1 MTQEL
6 VLSGAIL
13 LKLELD
19 LVVLY
24 NKDSNWCWLSSIK
37 CVIECAD
44 AAHGLG
50 AHVIADGGCTC
61 PGDVAKGF
69 GGGADFV
76 MLGGMLA
83 GHDEGNGK
91 IVKVNG
97 EKYIEFYG
105 SSSEVANK
113 KHYGGLS
120 DYRSSEGRKVR
131 VKYRGK

>member
-1 MTQEL
+1 M
-6 VLSGAIL
+6 

-19 LVVLY
+19 LEVLH
-24 NKDSNWCWLSSIK
+24 NENSNWVRFPQLSA
-37 CVIECAD
+37 VIECAD

-97 EKYIEFYG
+97 EKYIEI
-105 SSSEVANK
+105 
-113 KHYGGLS
+113 L
-120 DYRSSEGRKVR
+120 
-131 VKYRGK
+131 